1 MNSSGENAGRHHA
14 VRELLAMPDF
24 LRLWLVGA
32 FANAIRW
39 LEVLASG
46 LFAYEVTHSALAVT
60 GVVAA
65 RQLPQ
70 FFLGAFAGAISEA
83 VNRKLIVMLALMG
96 PATIST
102 LLATLATTGHL
113 ALWHVALGNLLS
125 GIMWA
130 TEMSTRRRMVGEVA
144 GPQRIVQA
152 IALDSVTSAATRMI
166 GPLLGGL
173 AFQWLHMKGAYT
185 VTALVQFGGA
195 FALAGLTH
203 SQVTRRLA
211 LARIPAEI
219 LEGWLYART
228 NPVILLVFG
237 ITVVTNAFAFAY
249 QGLVAPLG
257 RGVFHVSPG
266 LVGLLAA
273 GEPLGALLGGILLAG
288 GFIRMNRQL
297 TFAGGSSLF
306 MVGLIVMALSPSYWL
321 GLLALIVGGF
331 GTAGF
336 GNMQTT
342 LVLTEAPPEM
352 RSRLMGMVTVGI
364 GTGPL
369 GILVAGLL
377 SDQVGP
383 RDAVMT
389 MAALGLLAT
398 LVLTLTLRRR

>member
-1 MNSSGENAGRHHA
+1 
-14 VRELLAMPDF
+14 MPDF